1 MAYLYRHIRL
11 DKNEVFYV
19 GIGKDSEGKYE
30 RANRKYG
37 RNEHWDNIVNLTNYE
52 IEIILDDLTWEEA
65 GKKEIEFIR
74 FYGRSCVNEGTLAN
88 ISEGGIGGCV
98 SGKLNGMFGN
108 GHKLEGKNNGMFG
121 EKHKKDSIELMK
133 LSWDI
138 ERKIEATERML
149 GDKNPSKR
157 PQVVKLI
164 SDSKL
169 GNKNPMKRQEV
180 KDKMAETLKKTNQ
193 LKRLNGI
200 PRYKTVICNQC
211 GKEGS
216 ANNMSRYHFQN
227 CKQK

>member
-1 MAYLYRHIRL
+1 
-11 DKNEVFYV
+11 
-19 GIGKDSEGKYE
+19 
-30 RANRKYG
+30 
-37 RNEHWDNIVNLTNYE
+37 
-52 IEIILDDLTWEEA
+52 
-65 GKKEIEFIR
+65 
-74 FYGRSCVNEGTLAN
+74 
-88 ISEGGIGGCV
+88 
-98 SGKLNGMFGN
+98 
-108 GHKLEGKNNGMFG
+108 
-121 EKHKKDSIELMK
+121 
-133 LSWDI
+133 
-138 ERKIEATERML
+138 ML